1 LFGSCT
7 TMLTPER
14 TSPNKGLFFFSL
26 VREELDSNWFYYCCK
41 VFYWLRQAFTNGDL
55 LLIFGPLFPF
65 STIYSSF
72 DPSLWPTTELLL
84 RALFISTL
92 ILSWLVNVFTR
103 DILIYSSLLRSLRES
118 ISPVINYSLNILSY

>member
-1 LFGSCT
+1 MFGSCT

-55 LLIFGPLFPF
+55 LLFGPLFPF

-72 DPSLWPTTELLL
+72 DPSLWPTTELRL

-103 DILIYSSLLRSLRES
+103 DIFIYSSLLRSLRES